1 MSRNMIVI
9 ALCTAFVG
17 VLAPS
22 ISAQEGSR
30 ADIRRNLGNA
40 PAVRSAASDDPEDV
54 DDIMFFDDVAGFLIT
69 LKEFRSSVKEA
80 NDRGHE
86 RFGFGK
92 ASVTL
97 DKAFQTGGVEWARRY
112 SSSWGGWLYLDVW
125 PIVTRHGDWL
135 GVIDPVIARLE
146 KGQTV
151 EVGYL
156 RILRSAMS
164 RWEAERVQI
173 DTLCD
178 RLIEQTVRRALK
190 MDERKRHSVR
200 WFRRDLGSAARTE
213 AGRLEDVAE
222 KAADE
227 LANKTSKLS
236 DEIEHSA
243 LLFPPQPYDAWLKEH
258 FPHPLALGHEEIIAL
273 SEPPDGENGEFGI
286 VRRRRDGSTMTSR
299 GRRVTRPD
307 GTVVFTETDEDGNRR
322 ETIISPGGQ
331 VVVNRRDVNGVRAT
345 TILHPDGRM
354 ETTETTP
361 EGYVNQSTL
370 QPDGTV
376 TTVRRDLDGSVRET
390 VTQSPDGWVSR
401 VDKHGNSIDTYVDDD
416 GRITTIETERNGNR
430 STTVTDANGRVE
442 NTERRIVT
450 PLEPGR
456 EYYEQNLGG
465 TDWHDLPESL
475 RKRYAQSEN
484 AMIKRELRAA
494 ELAEHDAKRKQKLLD
509 VQSGDA
515 AGDKELESKLA
526 VLRAEQEEAI
536 RRAEA
541 WRAKSKRQ
549 VELSDARAKGERLR
563 REYDEAIASGDKEAA
578 ARIGEQVDAHHEA
591 TMELYKFTEDEQR
604 EMERLT
610 ALRQKLSTEINTEAR
625 PIARQLIE
633 RDLALQDAKD
643 KTTGVTKYLSAG
655 SEMQQQTSRTTRVAD
670 RQRAEALARL
680 KVIEGR
686 LDDKDITAEQRKIYQ
701 DKHDM
706 ASLQLEG
713 AERMLQD
720 NARIT
725 AAGYA
730 IDGAGLISGG
740 IANIGIKKLT
750 QALVKP
756 KTASTTLRRR
766 LFAETVEHGTPQ
778 LPAGKGFT
786 TPFGDVYYSTLGTAD
801 DIALARY
808 HESVHSLLSPKLK
821 AFRGIRADMRWAG
834 YKRSSTLQYIEEALA
849 ESYAQLRV
857 NGIRGLPTGIK
868 FPIAEGYVTVQALAA
883 EGAVG
888 TIVVGGT
895 PYYVFHDSE

>member
-1 MSRNMIVI
+1 
-9 ALCTAFVG
+9 
-17 VLAPS
+17 
-22 ISAQEGSR
+22 
-30 ADIRRNLGNA
+30 
-40 PAVRSAASDDPEDV
+40 
-54 DDIMFFDDVAGFLIT
+54 MFIDNVAGFLST
-69 LKEFRSSVKEA
+69 LKDFRSSVKEA
-80 NDRGHE
+80 NDRGHA
-86 RFGFGK
+86 RFGNGK

-112 SSSWGGWLYLDVW
+112 SGDWGGWLYLDVCGTA
-125 PIVTRHGDWL
+125 TRHGLWL
-135 GVIDPVIARLE
+135 RVIDPVIARLE

-164 RWEAERVQI
+164 RWEAERMQI

-178 RLIEQTVRRALK
+178 RCIEHTVRRALK
-190 MDERKRHSVR
+190 MDEYQKHFNRK
-200 WFRRDLGSAARTE
+200 FQLQGGSAARME
-213 AGRLEDVAE
+213 AKRLHDVAE
-222 KAADE
+222 KAAKE
-227 LANKTSKLS
+227 EAKKQFRFQH
-236 DEIEHSA
+236 EIKNSR
-243 LLFPPQPYDAWLKEH
+243 LLFPPQSYGAWLKEH
-258 FPHPLALGHEEIIAL
+258 FPHPLALAHEEIVGA
-273 SEPPDGENGEFGI
+273 SEDPQTGEFAI
-286 VRRRRDGSTMTSR
+286 VRRRRDGSTVTSR

-307 GTVVFTETDEDGNRR
+307 GSVVFTETDEDGNRR
-322 ETIISPGGQ
+322 ETIISPSGQ

-354 ETTETTP
+354 KTTETTP

-515 AGDKELESKLA
+515 AGDKELESKLT

-643 KTTGVTKYLSAG
+643 KTTGVTKYLSVG

-778 LPAGKGFT
+778 LPAGKGIT

-857 NGIRGLPTGIK
+857 NGIRGLPAGIK
-868 FPIAEGYVTVQALAA
+868 FPIARGYVTVQALAA